1 VLEVIVTGALL
12 LSKVGTVPVIVGSI
26 HVLELRFAVTG
37 AVGWRERGRGLRD
50 KVVASDPGLGRLRQA
65 GNAAVAMATALAV
78 EAGFSA
84 LIGSTAQSTLIAMLL
99 GAVMAMMG
107 SMALVTGTAV
117 EKVRTAVF
125 FPVAIGVGM
134 TAGVL
139 VAGRTDLML
148 AVFVVVMFA
157 AVFVRRFGPAFFSY
171 GFMGWM
177 GYFFASF
184 LGATFRMLPL
194 LLLEVVIA
202 AAWILLLSVTVLRT
216 HPRRTVQRMRKAFGA
231 RVREVAGLVA
241 ELLETD
247 PAEGRRRRRIR
258 ARLHD
263 RQLRLADTALMVDG
277 SLADVGATPS
287 GWSAAALRRYLVDAQ
302 LAIDTLAQ
310 SALTLDAATAHR
322 TQAAQVAHM
331 ARRLAAFDYAAAERE
346 ARLLGGRATDGA
358 SGVDLAVRRAG
369 SAVVEYAELARNG
382 KAAAEQLDSAE
393 TYEPAV
399 VMMLGDLPGSPA
411 VARDVAP
418 RVGRW
423 NALARL
429 DMTTRQAIQVAV
441 AGGLAIVLGRLLS
454 EQRYYWAVLAAFI
467 AFTGTATRSE
477 TFIKAG
483 NRVVGTLVGLFA
495 SIWVANLTA
504 GSTPLV
510 LITIVLS
517 MFLGFYLVKVSY
529 AFMIFFITIMVGQL
543 YSVLHE
549 FSDALLLLRL
559 EETAIGAA
567 VGILVA
573 LFVVPVS
580 TRDTARYARASLLTA
595 LSTLLDAA
603 GRRIDPT
610 VEAPEVDAELSTDLD
625 GMARAVENALRQLNV
640 VASPMTRPML
650 FDNDPARVRR
660 ALRLYAAS
668 ATHARALAAR
678 LRRTPGT
685 PEQLAVASTTLA
697 AAARHLA
704 ALTSPGPD
712 PQVLD
717 ELARADAVL
726 FDPAVPEH
734 PAGRTLIH
742 LQQLLHQLATRDFST
757 DSMLDAALLV
767 PRRSVPA
774 RIRPTGVAGV
784 VTGWSGGPVAQA
796 TVTLIDERGG
806 QAGTARSDERGRYR
820 VSVPDMG
827 SYLVVVSA
835 PGHDSTVAR
844 LFADPVVLVR
854 HDVTLGELAI
864 ASRDRR

>member
-1 VLEVIVTGALL
+1 
-12 LSKVGTVPVIVGSI
+12 
-26 HVLELRFAVTG
+26 LELRFAVTG
-37 AVGWRERGRGLRD
+37 AVGLRERGRGLRD

-310 SALTLDAATAHR
+310 SALTLDAATTHR

-640 VASPMTRPML
+640 VAAPMTRPML

-854 HDVTLGELAI
+854 HDVSLGELAI